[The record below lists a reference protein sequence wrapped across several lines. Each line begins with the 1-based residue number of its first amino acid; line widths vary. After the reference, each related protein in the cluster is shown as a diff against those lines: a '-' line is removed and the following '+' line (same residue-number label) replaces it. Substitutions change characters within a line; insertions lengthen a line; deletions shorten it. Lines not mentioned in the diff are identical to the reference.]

1 MGYTEGVGIRQDSGM
16 PAATQTTQFD
26 DVTLEGE
33 GLSLRPFTEADL
45 DAITEACADEETQR
59 WLPLPRPYSRDDAR
73 WFVETFSVT
82 QRDSGA
88 GLVRAI
94 EVEGR
99 LAGAIDLKKTDW
111 TARTTETG
119 YWAAPWVRGR
129 GVTTTA
135 VRLLASWALTDQGFE
150 RVELLT
156 AMGNTG
162 SERVAEKAGFQ
173 REGIARNAGV
183 IHEGRVDLTVW
194 SLVPADLIPTPH
206 ETPAEPAHRG

>member
-1 MGYTEGVGIRQDSGM
+1 M
-16 PAATQTTQFD
+16 PATTQTTRFD

-33 GLSLRPFTEADL
+33 GVSLRPFTGADL
-45 DAITEACADEETQR
+45 DAIAEACADEETQR
-59 WLPLPRPYSRDDAR
+59 WLPLPRPYRRDDAR
-73 WFVETFSVT
+73 WFVHTFAVT

-94 EVEGR
+94 EVDGR

-129 GVTTTA
+129 GVTTAA

-156 AMGNTG
+156 ATGNTG

-183 IHEGRVDLTVW
+183 IHGGRVDLTVW
-194 SLVPADLIPTPH
+194 SLVPADLIPTLD
-206 ETPAEPAHRG
+206 EASVDSAHRG